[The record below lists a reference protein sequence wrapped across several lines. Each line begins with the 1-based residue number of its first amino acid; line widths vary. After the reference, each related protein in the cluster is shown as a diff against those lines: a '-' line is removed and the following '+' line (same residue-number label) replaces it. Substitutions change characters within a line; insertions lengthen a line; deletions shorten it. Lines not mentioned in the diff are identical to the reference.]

1 MLSSSRAP
9 EQSLTK
15 AFPSN
20 LPTDWASLVCDL
32 LVFVGKIQQA
42 ADIAKERQDIEV
54 GWNLWKENKNLVEG
68 ASFNGPLSREITL
81 SPGLTDFDS
90 LIIIVSL
97 KLHIIN
103 KQPEVVLL

>member
-54 GWNLWKENKNLVEG
+54 G
-68 ASFNGPLSREITL
+68 
-81 SPGLTDFDS
+81 
-90 LIIIVSL
+90 
-97 KLHIIN
+97 
-103 KQPEVVLL
+103 